1 LVNLNLILM
10 NKKVIFWAVITALG
24 GFLFGFDTVVVS
36 GAEQAIQ
43 KYWQL
48 GDFQHG
54 FTIAI
59 ALVGT
64 MMGAFLGRM
73 PADQLGRKRA
83 LMIVAVIFLVTSLGT
98 AVVSNW
104 YLFVIMRFIGGLG
117 IGASSVIAPIYISEI
132 SPASFRGRLVILF
145 QFNIVLGIVI
155 SLLSNYIIVTSYHG
169 SWRLMLAVM
178 AVPSLL
184 YLILLRFVP
193 ESPRW
198 LILHKGRNDE
208 AEKTLQVIN
217 PDNYQQEMESIVNSK
232 NQEVKDS
239 TSENLFTK
247 RYRRLAWLAFLIA
260 FFNQVS
266 GINAILYYAPSIF
279 TMAGFDKNNSFSASF
294 YLGLVNFAFT
304 MLAIFLIDR
313 MGRRKLMLIGSFG
326 LIASLGLVSYCFHLK
341 NADGHYVI
349 WLLMAYIAFFAV
361 SQGAVIWVFLSEI
374 FPNQV
379 RAKGQ
384 SLGSFTHWTLAT
396 VITFLFPAIRTH
408 VDGQYIFLFFCVM
421 MFLQLLFVWKLM
433 PETKGKSLE
442 NMERTLTM
450 H

>member
-1 LVNLNLILM
+1 M
-10 NKKVIFWAVITALG
+10 NKKVIFWSVITALG

-36 GAEQAIQ
+36 GAEQALQ
-43 KYWQL
+43 KYWHL
-48 GDFQHG
+48 GDFQQG

-64 MMGAFLGRM
+64 MVGAFGGRM
-73 PADQLGRKRA
+73 PADKLGRKVA
-83 LMIVAVIFLVTSLGT
+83 LMIVALIFLVTSLGT
-98 AVVSNW
+98 AFATNW
-104 YLFVIMRFIGGLG
+104 YLFVILRFIGGLG
-117 IGASSVIAPIYISEI
+117 IGASSVIAPVYISEI

-145 QFNIVLGIVI
+145 QGNIVLGIVI
-155 SLLSNYIIVTSYHG
+155 ALLSNYIIVLSYHG
-169 SWRLMLAVM
+169 SWRLMMAVM
-178 AVPSLL
+178 AAPSLL

-198 LILHKGRNDE
+198 LILHKARYDDAKE
-208 AEKTLQVIN
+208 TLKIIN
-217 PDNYQQEMESIVNSK
+217 PNDHEHEMQSIVNSK
-232 NQEVKDS
+232 NEEVKDS
-239 TSENLFTK
+239 SSEKLFSK

-279 TMAGFDKNNSFSASF
+279 TLAGFNKNDSFSASF

-313 MGRRKLMLIGSFG
+313 AGRRKLMLIGSYG
-326 LIASLGLVSYCFHLK
+326 LIISLGLVSYCFHLK

-384 SLGSFTHWTLAT
+384 SLGSFTHWFMAT
-396 VITFLFPAIRTH
+396 VITFLFPAVRTNIP
-408 VDGQYIFLFFCVM
+408 GEYIFMFFAGM
-421 MFLQLLFVWKLM
+421 MVLQLLFVWKMM

-442 NMERTLTM
+442 NMEQTLTM

>member
-1 LVNLNLILM
+1 M
-10 NKKVIFWAVITALG
+10 NKKVIFWSVITAMG

-36 GAEQAIQ
+36 GAEQALQ

-48 GDFQHG
+48 GDFQQG

-64 MMGAFLGRM
+64 MVGAFGGRM
-73 PADQLGRKRA
+73 PADKLGRKVA
-83 LMIVAVIFLVTSLGT
+83 LMIVALIFLITSLGT
-98 AVVSNW
+98 AFATNW
-104 YLFVIMRFIGGLG
+104 YLFVILRFIGGLG
-117 IGASSVIAPIYISEI
+117 IGASSVIAPVYISEI

-145 QFNIVLGIVI
+145 QGNIVLGIVI
-155 SLLSNYIIVTSYHG
+155 ALLSNYIIVLSYHG
-169 SWRLMLAVM
+169 SWRLMMAVM
-178 AVPSLL
+178 AAPSLL

-198 LILHKGRNDE
+198 LILHKARYDDAKE
-208 AEKTLQVIN
+208 TLKIIN
-217 PDNYQQEMESIVNSK
+217 PNDYEQEMQSIVNSK
-232 NQEVKDS
+232 NEEVKDS
-239 TSENLFTK
+239 SSEKLFTK

-279 TMAGFDKNNSFSASF
+279 TLAGFSKNDSFSASF
-294 YLGLVNFAFT
+294 YLGVVNFTFT

-313 MGRRKLMLIGSFG
+313 AGRRKLMLIGSYG
-326 LIASLGLVSYCFHLK
+326 LILSLGLVSYCFHLK
-341 NADGHYVI
+341 NADGHYVV
-349 WLLMAYIAFFAV
+349 WLLMAYIAFFAI

-384 SLGSFTHWTLAT
+384 SLGSFTHWFMAT
-396 VITFLFPAIRTH
+396 VITFLFPVVRTNIP
-408 VDGQYIFLFFCVM
+408 GEYIFMFFCGM
-421 MFLQLLFVWKLM
+421 MVLQLLFVWRMM

-442 NMERTLTM
+442 SMEQTLTM

>member
-1 LVNLNLILM
+1 M
-10 NKKVIFWAVITALG
+10 NNKVIFWSVITALG

-36 GAEQAIQ
+36 GAEQALQ
-43 KYWQL
+43 HYWHL
-48 GDFQHG
+48 GDFQQG

-64 MMGAFLGRM
+64 MVGAFGGRM
-73 PADQLGRKRA
+73 PADRLGRKVA
-83 LMIVAVIFLVTSLGT
+83 LMIVALIFLVTSLGT
-98 AVVSNW
+98 AFATNW
-104 YLFVIMRFIGGLG
+104 YLFVILRFIGGLG
-117 IGASSVIAPIYISEI
+117 IGASSVIAPVYISEI
-132 SPASFRGRLVILF
+132 SPASYRGRLVILF
-145 QFNIVLGIVI
+145 QGNIVLGIVVA
-155 SLLSNYIIVTSYHG
+155 LLSNYIIVLSYHG
-169 SWRLMLAVM
+169 SWRLMMAVM

-198 LILHKGRNDE
+198 LILHKARYDDAKE
-208 AEKTLQVIN
+208 TLKIIN
-217 PDNYQQEMESIVNSK
+217 PNDYEQEMQSIVNSK
-232 NQEVKDS
+232 NEEVKDS
-239 TSENLFTK
+239 SSEKLFSK

-279 TMAGFDKNNSFSASF
+279 TLAGFSKNDSFSASF

-313 MGRRKLMLIGSFG
+313 AGRRKLMLIGSYG
-326 LIASLGLVSYCFHLK
+326 LILSLGLVSYCFHLK

-384 SLGSFTHWTLAT
+384 SLGSFTHWFMAT
-396 VITFLFPAIRTH
+396 VITFLFPAVRTNIP
-408 VDGQYIFLFFCVM
+408 GEYIFMFFCGM
-421 MFLQLLFVWKLM
+421 MVLQLLFVWKMM

-442 NMERTLTM
+442 NMERSLTV

>member
-1 LVNLNLILM
+1 M
-10 NKKVIFWAVITALG
+10 NKKVIFWSVITAMG

-36 GAEQAIQ
+36 GAEQALQ
-43 KYWQL
+43 KYWHL
-48 GDFQHG
+48 GDFQQG

-64 MMGAFLGRM
+64 MVGAFGGRM
-73 PADQLGRKRA
+73 PADKLGRKVA
-83 LMIVAVIFLVTSLGT
+83 LMIVALIFLITSLGT
-98 AVVSNW
+98 AFATNW
-104 YLFVIMRFIGGLG
+104 YLFVILRFIGGLG
-117 IGASSVIAPIYISEI
+117 IGASSVIAPVYISEI

-145 QFNIVLGIVI
+145 QGNIVLGIVI
-155 SLLSNYIIVTSYHG
+155 ALLSNKIIVTSYHG

-198 LILHKGRNDE
+198 LILHKSKYDE
-208 AEKTLQVIN
+208 ARKTLQLMN
-217 PDNYQQEMESIVNSK
+217 PDGYEQDIETINNSK

-279 TMAGFDKNNSFSASF
+279 AMAGFDKSDSFSASF
-294 YLGLVNFAFT
+294 YLGVVNFVFT
-304 MLAIFLIDR
+304 MIAIFLIDR
-313 MGRRKLMLIGSFG
+313 AGRRKLMLIGSYG
-326 LIASLGLVSYCFHLK
+326 LILSLGLVSYCFHLK
-341 NADGHYVI
+341 NADGHYVV
-349 WLLMAYIAFFAV
+349 WLLMAYIAFFAI

-384 SLGSFTHWTLAT
+384 SLGSFTHWFMAT
-396 VITFLFPAIRTH
+396 VITFLFPAVRTNIP
-408 VDGQYIFLFFCVM
+408 GEYIFMFFCGM
-421 MFLQLLFVWKLM
+421 MVLQLLFVWKMM

-442 NMERTLTM
+442 SMERTLTM

>member
-1 LVNLNLILM
+1 M
-10 NKKVIFWAVITALG
+10 NQKVIVWSVITALG

-43 KYWQL
+43 NYWHL

-64 MMGAFLGRM
+64 MTGAFVGRM
-73 PADQLGRKRA
+73 PADQMGRKAA
-83 LMIVAVIFLVTSLGT
+83 LMIVAIIFLVTSLGT
-98 AVVSNW
+98 AFVNNW
-104 YLFVIMRFIGGLG
+104 YLFVVLRFIGGLG

-169 SWRLMLAVM
+169 SWRLMLGIM
-178 AVPSLL
+178 AAPSLL

-198 LILHKGRNDE
+198 LILHRSQYDE
-208 AEKTLQVIN
+208 AKETLKIIN
-217 PDNYQQEMESIVNSK
+217 PAGYEQEMADIIDSK
-232 NQEVKDS
+232 NKEVKDS
-239 TSENLFTK
+239 SSEKLFSK
-247 RYRRLAWLAFLIA
+247 RYSRLAWLAFLIA

-279 TMAGFDKNNSFSASF
+279 TMAGFDKNDSFSASF

-313 MGRRKLMLIGSFG
+313 AGRRKLMLIGSYG
-326 LIASLGLVSYCFHLK
+326 LIISLGLVSYCFHLK

-384 SLGSFTHWTLAT
+384 SLGSFTHWTMAT
-396 VITFLFPAIRTH
+396 IITFLFPAVRTSVH
-408 VDGQYIFLFFCVM
+408 GHGEYIFMFFCGM
-421 MFLQLLFVWKLM
+421 MILQLLFVWKLM

-442 NMERTLTM
+442 NMEQTLTM

>member
-1 LVNLNLILM
+1 M
-10 NKKVIFWAVITALG
+10 NRKVIMWAIITALG

-36 GAEQAIQ
+36 GAEQALQ
-43 KYWQL
+43 KYWNL
-48 GDFQHG
+48 GDFQQG
-54 FTIAI
+54 FTVAI

-64 MMGAFLGRM
+64 MVGAFGGRM
-73 PADQLGRKRA
+73 PADKLGRKVA
-83 LMIVAVIFLVTSLGT
+83 LMIVALIFLVTSLGT
-98 AVVSNW
+98 AFATNW
-104 YLFVIMRFIGGLG
+104 YLFVILRFIGGLG
-117 IGASSVIAPIYISEI
+117 IGASSVIAPVYISEI

-145 QFNIVLGIVI
+145 QGNIVLGIVVA
-155 SLLSNYIIVTSYHG
+155 LLSNYIIVLSYHG
-169 SWRLMLAVM
+169 SWRLMMAVM
-178 AVPSLL
+178 AAPSLL

-198 LILHKGRNDE
+198 LILHKSRYDE
-208 AEKTLQVIN
+208 AKETVKIIN
-217 PDNYQQEMESIVNSK
+217 PNGFEQEMESIVNSK
-232 NQEVKDS
+232 NEEVKDS
-239 TSENLFTK
+239 SSERLFSK

-279 TMAGFDKNNSFSASF
+279 TMAGFSKNDSFSASF
-294 YLGLVNFAFT
+294 YLGLVNFTFT

-313 MGRRKLMLIGSFG
+313 AGRRKLMVIGSYG
-326 LIASLGLVSYCFHLK
+326 LILSLGLVSYCFHLK

-349 WLLMAYIAFFAV
+349 WLLMAYIAFFAI

-384 SLGSFTHWTLAT
+384 SLGSFTHWAMAT
-396 VITFLFPAIRTH
+396 VITFLFPAVRTNIP
-408 VDGQYIFLFFCVM
+408 GEYIFMFFCGM
-421 MFLQLLFVWKLM
+421 MVLQLLFVWKLM

-442 NMERTLTM
+442 NMEHTLTM